1 MKKITI
7 LLLTI
12 SSFVTFAQE
21 EVKQESNWKK
31 GGLFTVLF
39 NQSAFNNDWQG
50 GGVNNI
56 AINTSVN
63 YDINYKKDKT
73 IWDTKILVAYG
84 TTKNDEID
92 EFTKTDDRFEINTIW
107 GRQATERW
115 FYSVFANFK
124 TQFDV
129 GLDADDIKI
138 SDFFSPA
145 YLQVGPGMLWKKSD
159 NFKINIAPATGRFIL
174 VDDRFTED
182 GSSFGVEQGETLKT
196 EIGSSVSL
204 YYKTELVENVTVEN
218 ILNVFANYVA
228 TDGKHDAVDVDYTL
242 NVAMKINEYLST
254 NITAQAIYD
263 KNAVAAVQVREVLG
277 IGLNYKF

>member
-7 LLLTI
+7 LLLAF
-12 SSFVTFAQE
+12 SSFMTFAQE
-21 EVKQESNWKK
+21 EKKEERNWKK

-56 AINTSVN
+56 AINTSIN
-63 YDINYKKDKT
+63 YDINYKKDNI

-92 EFTKTDDRFEINTIW
+92 DFTKTDDRFEVNTLW
-107 GRQATERW
+107 GKQATDRW
-115 FYSVFANFK
+115 FYSLFANFK
-124 TQFDV
+124 TQFDIGEIDGIEV
-129 GLDADDIKI
+129 

-145 YLQVGPGMLWKKSD
+145 YLQIGPGMLWKKSD
-159 NFKINIAPATGRFIL
+159 NFKVNIAPATGRFVL
-174 VDDRFTED
+174 VDDRFTETS
-182 GSSFGVEQGETLKT
+182 SSFGVEQGETLKT
-196 EIGSSVSL
+196 EIGTSVSL

-218 ILNVFANYVA
+218 ILNVFANYVT
-228 TDGKHDAVDVDYTL
+228 TDGRHDAVDVDYTL

>member
-1 MKKITI
+1 MKKIT
-7 LLLTI
+7 LLLLVF
-12 SSFVTFAQE
+12 SSFITFAQE
-21 EVKQESNWKK
+21 EKKEESNWKK

-56 AINTSVN
+56 AINTSIN
-63 YDINYKKDKT
+63 YDINYKKDNT
-73 IWDTKILVAYG
+73 IWDTKILLAYG

-92 EFTKTDDRFEINTIW
+92 DFTKTDDRFEINTLW
-107 GRQATERW
+107 GKQATDRW
-115 FYSVFANFK
+115 YYSLFANFK

-129 GLDADDIKI
+129 GELDDVEV

-145 YLQVGPGMLWKKSD
+145 YLQIGPGMLWKKSD
-159 NFKINIAPATGRFIL
+159 NFKVNIAPATVRFVL
-174 VDDRFTED
+174 VDDRFTET

-196 EIGSSVSL
+196 EIGTSVSL
-204 YYKTELVENVTVEN
+204 YYKTQLVENVTIEN
-218 ILNVFANYVA
+218 ILNVYANYVT
-228 TDGKHDAVDVDYTL
+228 TDGRHDAVDVDYTL